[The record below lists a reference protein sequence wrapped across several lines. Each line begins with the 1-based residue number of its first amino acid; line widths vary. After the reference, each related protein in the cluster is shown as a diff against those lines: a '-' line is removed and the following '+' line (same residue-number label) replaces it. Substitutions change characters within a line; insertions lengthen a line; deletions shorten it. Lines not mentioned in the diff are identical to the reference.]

1 MSGKDGKSFVGKCL
15 QEENPPL
22 TKEQM
27 KSIKSIVVIVCALAF
42 VGSTSIKASCC
53 DDAKKAGKECSH
65 KCCVEAAKNKKTCE
79 KCNPK
84 TDKKTEEK
92 K

>member
-1 MSGKDGKSFVGKCL
+1 
-15 QEENPPL
+15 
-22 TKEQM
+22 M
-27 KSIKSIVVIVCALAF
+27 KSIKLMSLIVCAFALSLGTANLQA
-42 VGSTSIKASCC
+42 GCC

-84 TDKKTEEK
+84 AEK
-92 K
+92 KDEAKK

>member
-1 MSGKDGKSFVGKCL
+1 MARECRPGQVSVYPRK
-15 QEENPPL
+15 EE
-22 TKEQM
+22 M
-27 KSIKSIVVIVCALAF
+27 KSIKLLTMVACAFALAIGTAN
-42 VGSTSIKASCC
+42 VQAGCC

-65 KCCVEAAKNKKTCE
+65 KCCVEATKAKKVCE

-84 TDKKTEEK
+84 KEEK

>member
-1 MSGKDGKSFVGKCL
+1 VGAG
-15 QEENPPL
+15 ET
-22 TKEQM
+22 TKKGIM
-27 KSIKSIVVIVCALAF
+27 KSIRTLSLLVCAFALV
-42 VGSTSIKASCC
+42 VGTANVQAGCC
-53 DDAKKAGKECSH
+53 DDAKKAGKACEH

-84 TDKKTEEK
+84 KEEK

>member
-1 MSGKDGKSFVGKCL
+1 MT
-15 QEENPPL
+15 N
-22 TKEQM
+22 TKKGIM
-27 KSIKSIVVIVCALAF
+27 KSIKFLSLIVCAFALAIGTAN
-42 VGSTSIKASCC
+42 VQAGCC

-84 TDKKTEEK
+84 TDKKEEK

>member
-1 MSGKDGKSFVGKCL
+1 MLNGELTHQRKK
-15 QEENPPL
+15 ENS
-22 TKEQM
+22 M
-27 KSIKSIVVIVCALAF
+27 KFITLIACAFALA
-42 VGSTSIKASCC
+42 VGTANLQAGCC

-84 TDKKTEEK
+84 SDKKEEK

>member
-1 MSGKDGKSFVGKCL
+1 
-15 QEENPPL
+15 
-22 TKEQM
+22 M
-27 KSIKSIVVIVCALAF
+27 KSIKFLSLIVCAFALAIGTAN
-42 VGSTSIKASCC
+42 VQAGCC

-84 TDKKTEEK
+84 TDKKEEK

>member
-1 MSGKDGKSFVGKCL
+1 
-15 QEENPPL
+15 
-22 TKEQM
+22 M
-27 KSIKSIVVIVCALAF
+27 KSIKLLSLVAALGLFAGTMN
-42 VGSTSIKASCC
+42 VQASCC
-53 DDAKKAGKECSH
+53 DDAKKAGKECTH

-84 TDKKTEEK
+84 KEEK